1 MNNLVMIGDTT
12 ETFREENLQE
22 LTRLATK
29 LGTLE
34 SELTRAR
41 SEQLPHHCLS
51 LLPDG
56 RFGDRLPPVF
66 AARLGLSQAAIAN
79 NYFWDTAIEPYRSE
93 LIAAWENLKSG
104 KIHPLNCEAQ
114 HQVKDR
120 LIAVRWIVNWD
131 ESMTQADAIAI
142 IEINSVSELSPE
154 IERPAYFDDIP
165 PEIKI
170 TSVFK
175 EEDLWIGSLV
185 VPEAMFGQP
194 SYFISDRSYPNVKLR
209 IDIALGKC
217 FLGLYPDTADTVH
230 EMELARGE
238 LYIIPPR
245 QKFYLRFVD
254 QCVLFVTGEKVSER
268 RRF

>member
-1 MNNLVMIGDTT
+1 MIDDTT
-12 ETFREENLQE
+12 EAFREENLQE
-22 LTRLATK
+22 LIRLATK

-66 AARLGLSQAAIAN
+66 AARLDLSQSAIAN
-79 NYFWDTAIEPYRSE
+79 SYFWDTAIESDRDE

-114 HQVKDR
+114 HQCRGK
-120 LIAVRWIVNWD
+120 LITLRWIINWD

-142 IEINSVSELSPE
+142 IEPPKEHEPLSE
-154 IERPAYFDDIP
+154 IERPAYFDDVP
-165 PEIKI
+165 AEIKI
-170 TSVFK
+170 TSVFQQ
-175 EEDLWIGSLV
+175 ENLWIGSLV

-194 SYFISDRSYPNVKLR
+194 SYFISDRSYPNINLR
-209 IDIALGKC
+209 LDIALGKC
-217 FLGLYPDTADTVH
+217 FLGLYPDTADTIH
-230 EMELARGE
+230 EMELSRGE
-238 LYIIPPR
+238 LYVIPPR
-245 QKFYLRFVD
+245 QKFYLRFVNK
-254 QCVLFVTGEKVSER
+254 CVLFVTGEKIGER
-268 RRF
+268 RRL